1 MAVPEA
7 KSTTDIPRRRRGALR
22 EEAIWGW
29 VLQLPVIIG
38 LLVFVAGP
46 LVFSLVL
53 TFMRWEMFRPATFVG
68 LDNFRRLA
76 ADPLVAQSLGNTAYV
91 TLISVP
97 LYMTLALLLALAL
110 DQKLRGINIYRVVFF
125 LPSQMP

>member
-1 MAVPEA
+1 M
-7 KSTTDIPRRRRGALR
+7 
-22 EEAIWGW
+22 WGW
-29 VLQLPVIIG
+29 LLQIPLIVG

-53 TFMRWEMFRPATFVG
+53 TFMQWEMFRPATFVG

-91 TLISVP
+91 TLI
-97 LYMTLALLLALAL
+97 
-110 DQKLRGINIYRVVFF
+110 
-125 LPSQMP
+125 